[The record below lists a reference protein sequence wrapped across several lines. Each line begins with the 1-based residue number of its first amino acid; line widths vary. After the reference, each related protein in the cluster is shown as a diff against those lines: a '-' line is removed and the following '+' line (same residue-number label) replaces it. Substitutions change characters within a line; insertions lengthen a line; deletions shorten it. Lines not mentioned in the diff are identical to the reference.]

1 MSTSDIDALAQTCGT
16 ARDIAGSAS
25 TAEALVSKWRRNSTS
40 MAALSDPA
48 LAQGGAATVV
58 VERADG
64 SKVTFGAVVLGA
76 DCSA

>member
-1 MSTSDIDALAQTCGT
+1 
-16 ARDIAGSAS
+16 
-25 TAEALVSKWRRNSTS
+25 